1 MIQAVFRPAAAADI
15 EDAYNWYESQ
25 RRGLGD
31 EFMVAISSA
40 VESISEN
47 PLGYP
52 VIHRQ
57 TRRLLLS
64 RFPYGVYFRLLDNH
78 PIVIACMHGSRDPI
92 RWQSR
97 Q

>member
-15 EDAYNWYESQ
+15 EHAYNWYESQ
-25 RRGLGD
+25 RAGLGE
-31 EFMVAISSA
+31 EFMAVLNTA

-47 PLGYP
+47 PLAYP

-57 TRRLLLS
+57 TRRLLIR
-64 RFPYGVYFRLLDNH
+64 RFPYGLYFRLLDNH
-78 PIVIACMHGSRDPI
+78 PIIIACMHGSRDPV

-97 Q
+97 E

>member
-15 EDAYNWYESQ
+15 EDAYNWYGSQ
-25 RRGLGD
+25 RPGLGD
-31 EFMVAISSA
+31 EFMVAINVA

-47 PLGYP
+47 PRGYP

-57 TRRLLLS
+57 TRRLLLM

-78 PIVIACMHGSRDPI
+78 PIIIACMHGSRDPI

>member
-1 MIQAVFRPAAAADI
+1 VIQAVFRPAAAADI
-15 EDAYNWYESQ
+15 EDAYDWYESQ
-25 RRGLGD
+25 RSGLGD
-31 EFMVAISSA
+31 EFMVAINAA
-40 VESISEN
+40 VDSKSEN

-57 TRRLLLS
+57 TRRLLLR
-64 RFPYGVYFRLLDNH
+64 RFPYGLYFRLLDNH
-78 PIVIACMHGSRDPI
+78 PIIIAFMHGSRDPI

>member
-1 MIQAVFRPAAAADI
+1 VTLTVFRPAAAADV

-25 RRGLGD
+25 RPGLGD
-31 EFMVAISSA
+31 EFMAAINTA
-40 VESISEN
+40 VVSIAEN

-52 VIHRQ
+52 IIHRQ
-57 TRRLLLS
+57 TRRLLLR

-78 PIVIACMHGSRDPI
+78 PIIVACMHGSRNPI
-92 RWQSR
+92 RWMSR

>member
-15 EDAYNWYESQ
+15 EAAYNWYESQ
-25 RRGLGD
+25 LPGLGD
-31 EFMVAISSA
+31 EFVAAINAA
-40 VESISEN
+40 VASISEN
-47 PLGYP
+47 PFAYP

-57 TRRLLLS
+57 ARRLLLR
-64 RFPYGVYFRLLDNH
+64 RFPYGLYFRLIDNH

-97 Q
+97 Y

>member
-1 MIQAVFRPAAAADI
+1 MIQAVFRPAAAADV

-25 RRGLGD
+25 RPGLGD
-31 EFMVAISSA
+31 ELMVAINSA

-47 PLGYP
+47 PHGYP

-78 PIVIACMHGSRDPI
+78 PIVIACMRGSRDPI

>member
-15 EDAYNWYESQ
+15 EHAYNWYESQ
-25 RRGLGD
+25 RPGLGD
-31 EFMVAISSA
+31 EFMVAVNSA

-64 RFPYGVYFRLLDNH
+64 RFPYGVYFRLIDNH